1 MRFHYIASQSN
12 GRIIEGDHE
21 AESAAEVLGFL
32 ASQGLKPIS
41 LKAPKELS
49 KTSRFKIFS
58 QTINVKDKVFLTKY
72 LALMLR
78 VGTDLLRAV
87 DILIADFEKPALK
100 ALLMEIRTS
109 LEKGQPFHSVFVRYP
124 KFFSAVFI
132 NMIKAGE
139 TSGNLELVFNQL
151 SVALQKEQD
160 LRRQIKAAVTYPII
174 LLSAS
179 AAILFLLVS
188 FALPKIANIFTSGG
202 FEPPLFSKIVFA
214 IGLFMG
220 KYFWLILIFIIILL
234 VSAWFFTTK
243 SIIGRKLLSRFIVR
257 TPIIGGVLK
266 KIALQRFASTFS
278 ALLSSG
284 LPILDSLEITA
295 DAVGNEELKTGL
307 RRIAREG
314 ISKGLTI
321 GEAFRKEPVF
331 PRVVVNLMAIS
342 EKAGHMESILTTLAD
357 FYTSEIETAI
367 KSLVSFLEP
376 ILLLAI
382 GLIIGTIALSVI
394 VPIYQLVG
402 QF

>member
-12 GRIIEGDHE
+12 GKIIEGDHE

-49 KTSRFKIFS
+49 KTDRFKIFS
-58 QTINVKDKVFLTKY
+58 QSIDVEDKVFLTKY

-124 KFFSAVFI
+124 KFFSSVFI

-160 LRRQIKAAVTYPII
+160 LRRQIKAAITYPII
-174 LLSAS
+174 LLTAS

-188 FALPKIANIFTSGG
+188 FALPKIANIFTTGG

-220 KYFWLILIFIIILL
+220 QYFWIIFIFIIIFLAG
-234 VSAWFFTTK
+234 AWFFIAK
-243 SIIGRKLLSRFIVR
+243 SMIGRKLSSIFIVKI
-257 TPIIGGVLK
+257 PIIGGVLK

-295 DAVGNEELKTGL
+295 DAVGNEELKIGL
-307 RRIAREG
+307 RRVAREG

-321 GEAFRKEPVF
+321 GDAFRKEPAF

-342 EKAGHMESILTTLAD
+342 EKAGHMESILNTLAD

-376 ILLLAI
+376 ILLLVI
-382 GLIIGTIALSVI
+382 GLIIGTIALAVI

>member
-1 MRFHYIASQSN
+1 MRFHYIAFQT
-12 GRIIEGDHE
+12 GGKIIEGDYE
-21 AESAAEVLGFL
+21 AESTADVLGYL
-32 ASQGLKPIS
+32 ASQGLRPIS
-41 LKAPKELS
+41 LKASKELAET
-49 KTSRFKIFS
+49 KGFKIFS
-58 QTINVKDKVFLTKY
+58 HTIDIEDKVFLTKY

-78 VGTDLLRAV
+78 VGTDLLRAI
-87 DILIADFEKPALK
+87 DILVADFEKPALK
-100 ALLMEIRTS
+100 ALLMEIRSS
-109 LEKGQPFHSVFVRYP
+109 LEKGQPFHSVFLKYP
-124 KFFSAVFI
+124 KFFSSVFI

-139 TSGNLELVFNQL
+139 TSGNLELVFGQL
-151 SVALQKEQD
+151 SVSLQKEQD
-160 LRRQIKAAVTYPII
+160 LRRQIKAALTYPVI

-179 AAILFLLVS
+179 VVILFILVS
-188 FALPKIANIFTSGG
+188 FALPKISNIFSSGG

-220 KYFWLILIFIIILL
+220 KYFWFILALAVILIGGI
-234 VSAWFFTTK
+234 WFFMVK
-243 SIIGRKLLSRFIVR
+243 SVSGKKIFSRFIVR
-257 TPIIGGVLK
+257 TPLIGSVLK

-295 DAVGNEELKTGL
+295 DAVGNEELKASL

-342 EKAGHMESILTTLAD
+342 EKAGHIENILATLAD
-357 FYTSEIETAI
+357 FYTSEIESSI

-376 ILLLAI
+376 ILLLVI
-382 GLIIGTIALSVI
+382 GLVIGTIALAII